1 MFPRLLPF
9 VLLCA
14 LVAPAAER
22 CPAGSKMTVSA
33 NAPAWNGWGV
43 DTSNSRYQSAGMAA
57 SHVPELKLKWAFG
70 FPGAKSVWGQ
80 PSVVGG
86 RVFLGVD
93 TGTVDSLDAA
103 TGCVYW
109 SFDAEA
115 GVRTAI
121 TVAQIAPGRMAAWFG
136 DVKANAYAVDAE
148 TGALLW
154 KVHVE
159 DHEAA
164 KLTGAPTLY
173 EGRLYVPVSS
183 GEEGAG
189 GNPKYPCC
197 TFRGSIVALDAS
209 TGKQIWKTYMIPDEP
224 KPTTKSADGVQ
235 HWGAAGAGVWSAPTI
250 DAKRKV
256 LYTTT
261 GDAYTEP
268 AAKTTDAIVALD
280 LATGKV
286 QWVVQGTE
294 NDVWLAR
301 CTDGKPEGN
310 CPEKLGPDQDFSA
323 SPILKT
329 LPDGKR
335 ILVAGQK
342 SGNVWAYD
350 PDNKGAVVWRTALT
364 KSTTEFG
371 GKIIWGGAADDQ
383 AAYFGLG
390 TGGIAGVALT
400 NGERKW
406 FTNLEPSAAMAKHV
420 GQDGPLTA
428 IPGVVFSGGW
438 DGVLRALSATD
449 GHVVWEYNTARD
461 FETVSGVPGKGGSM
475 GAAGPV
481 VVGGMLFTGS
491 GYIGVKNGM
500 PGNVLLAFY

>member
-1 MFPRLLPF
+1 
-9 VLLCA
+9 
-14 LVAPAAER
+14 
-22 CPAGSKMTVSA
+22 VSA
-33 NAPAWNGWGV
+33 NAPAWKGWGV
-43 DTSNSRYQSAGMAA
+43 DASNSRYQSAGIPK

-93 TGTVDSLDAA
+93 TGSVYSLDAA
-103 TGCVYW
+103 TGCIHW

-121 TVAQIAPGRMAAWFG
+121 AVAEIAPGRMAAWFG
-136 DVKANAYAVDAE
+136 DVKANTYAVDAE

-159 DHEAA
+159 DHASA

-197 TFRGSIVALDAS
+197 TFRGSIVALDAA

-224 KPTTKSADGVQ
+224 QPTTKSADGVQ

-256 LYTTT
+256 LYATT

-406 FTNLEPSAAMAKHV
+406 FTTLEPSAAMAKHP

-438 DGVLRALSATD
+438 DGVLRALSASD
-449 GHVVWEYNTARD
+449 GHVVWEYNTVRD
-461 FETVSGVPGKGGSM
+461 FETVNGVPGKGGSM

-481 VVGGMLFTGS
+481 VAGGMLFTGS
-491 GYIGVKNGM
+491 GYVGVKNGM
-500 PGNVLLAFY
+500 PGNVLLAFE